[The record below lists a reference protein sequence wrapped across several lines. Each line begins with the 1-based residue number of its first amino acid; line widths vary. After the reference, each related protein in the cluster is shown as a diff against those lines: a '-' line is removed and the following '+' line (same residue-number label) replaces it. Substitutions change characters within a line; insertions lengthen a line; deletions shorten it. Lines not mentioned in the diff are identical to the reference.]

1 MKAKA
6 NTTSEQSN
14 EKSTE
19 VGDPRMAEMEEQEKK
34 KLNNIESHPAKTK
47 NSSLLLESD
56 YYNIYFLNMGI
67 KYGYPLGI
75 PLLLPSKAYIF
86 HFNKLQV

>member
-14 EKSTE
+14 EKSME

-34 KLNNIESHPAKTK
+34 IKKKYFIIK
-47 NSSLLLESD
+47 NSH
-56 YYNIYFLNMGI
+56 GI
-67 KYGYPLGI
+67 LKDINNLITGHL
-75 PLLLPSKAYIF
+75 SNRF
-86 HFNKLQV
+86 E

>member
-14 EKSTE
+14 EKSME

-34 KLNNIESHPAKTK
+34 QKVVKKI
-47 NSSLLLESD
+47 SSLGGPTFRKNRFRRMKIDSRKT
-56 YYNIYFLNMGI
+56 N
-67 KYGYPLGI
+67 
-75 PLLLPSKAYIF
+75 
-86 HFNKLQV
+86 